1 VCVCVVRTKEQKQTQ
16 QINMHSDL
24 KKDTIPEEAPNA
36 TANNF

>member
-16 QINMHSDL
+16 HNMHSDL